1 MSYGSWVVPTSL
13 SLYHHQTAV
22 LSSEPGHSVSHPEA
36 WYQTK
41 TKGLAL
47 LLISTT
53 CVFVIKLLQPQMIS
67 CVTLRIFRYACIT
80 KTHVVLNRRANPF
93 VFV

>member
-1 MSYGSWVVPTSL
+1 M
-13 SLYHHQTAV
+13 
-22 LSSEPGHSVSHPEA
+22 LSSEPGHSVSYPEA

-53 CVFVIKLLQPQMIS
+53 CVFVIQPLQPQMIS
-67 CVTLRIFRYACIT
+67 CVLLII
-80 KTHVVLNRRANPF
+80 L
-93 VFV
+93 

>member
-1 MSYGSWVVPTSL
+1 M
-13 SLYHHQTAV
+13 

-36 WYQTK
+36 WHQTK

-53 CVFVIKLLQPQMIS
+53 CVFVIQSLQPKMIS
-67 CVTLRIFRYACIT
+67 CVPLRFSVTIVLQRHPWYLTEELISLSLFDTKLPDETLN
-80 KTHVVLNRRANPF
+80 VLAQKIA
-93 VFV
+93 